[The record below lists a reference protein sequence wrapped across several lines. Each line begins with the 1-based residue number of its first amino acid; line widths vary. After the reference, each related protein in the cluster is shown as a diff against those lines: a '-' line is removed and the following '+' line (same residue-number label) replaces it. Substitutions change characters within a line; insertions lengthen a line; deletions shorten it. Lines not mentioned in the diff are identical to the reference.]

1 MRVRFPDMS
10 NFIPTAGALA
20 SRLRQ
25 PRGKKR
31 KAGLR
36 CAARRSVRA
45 LGYAVLMAFL
55 YSICHPLSN
64 HLLHG
69 LVASD
74 PGGLSG
80 APAAASHQ
88 CPCAAAGGLCKCQGS
103 CCSGTGVT
111 VICQSTNLPAAPES
125 PRVILVVSPKDY
137 LLLSQ
142 KFRLESPLFGWLA
155 LTSPRPPAGYCLP
168 PEVPPPRFSP
178 V

>member
-1 MRVRFPDMS
+1 MHVRFPDILS
-10 NFIPTAGALA
+10 FIPTAGAPVN
-20 SRLRQ
+20 SLRQ
-25 PRGKKR
+25 PRGEKR

-36 CAARRSVRA
+36 CAARWSDKA

-55 YSICHPLSN
+55 YSNCHPLSN

-69 LVASD
+69 SD
-74 PGGLSG
+74 PTGPGSV
-80 APAAASHQ
+80 PAAVSHQ
-88 CPCAAAGGLCKCQGS
+88 CPCAAAGSICKCQGG
-103 CCSGTGVT
+103 CCSGTAVT

-125 PRVILVVSPKDY
+125 PRVILVVSSKDY

-142 KFRLESPLFGWLA
+142 KFRLDSPLFGWLA

>member
-1 MRVRFPDMS
+1 MRFPEMS
-10 NFIPTAGALA
+10 NFTPTAGAAA
-20 SRLRQ
+20 SKLRQ
-25 PRGKKR
+25 PGGKKR
-31 KAGLR
+31 KSGLR
-36 CAARRSVRA
+36 CAAMLSVKAR
-45 LGYAVLMAFL
+45 GYAVLMAFL

-69 LVASD
+69 VVASD
-74 PGGLSG
+74 PDGLSG

-88 CPCAAAGGLCKCQGS
+88 CPCAAAGGVCKCQGS

-111 VICQSTNLPAAPES
+111 VICQSTNVPAPPES

-142 KFRLESPLFGWLA
+142 KLRLDSPLFGWLA
-155 LTSPRPPAGYCLP
+155 LTSPRPPAGYCPP